1 MEDFIQ
7 DAISSSPSVDEV
19 MKTLKDIDAR
29 LDNVEANSMGARE
42 ILYRIP
48 GNTEYTRLAE
58 SLDQM
63 WAKIDEVTN
72 KVDQLIK
79 DAD

>member
-7 DAISSSPSVDEV
+7 DAISRSPSVDEV

-42 ILYRIP
+42 ILYRMP
-48 GNTEYTRLAE
+48 GNTEYTKLAE
-58 SLDQM
+58 ALDTM
-63 WAKIDEVTN
+63 WERIDKITN
-72 KVDQLIK
+72 KVDKLID
-79 DAD
+79 DAN